1 MKQKVFLGIVS
12 TVTLTII
19 VGFIVS
25 FVLTLKADREARMN
39 TKFPPFKNKC
49 PDYWEVGEDENC
61 INTYGVGLCK
71 TQGDKKMSFTDEL
84 FSGKKGDYYKCA
96 WAKQCQ
102 VPWEGIDSL
111 C

>member
-1 MKQKVFLGIVS
+1 
-12 TVTLTII
+12 
-19 VGFIVS
+19 
-25 FVLTLKADREARMN
+25 
-39 TKFPPFKNKC
+39 
-49 PDYWEVGEDENC
+49 
-61 INTYGVGLCK
+61 
-71 TQGDKKMSFTDEL
+71 MSFTDPL